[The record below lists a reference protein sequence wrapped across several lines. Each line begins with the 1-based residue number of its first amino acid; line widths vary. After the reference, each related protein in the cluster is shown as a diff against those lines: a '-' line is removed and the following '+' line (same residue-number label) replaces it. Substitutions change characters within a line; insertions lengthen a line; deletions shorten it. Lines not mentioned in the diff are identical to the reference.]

1 MLEPDRAIERLI
13 AIWHRLVAIVRRRR
27 LDRDLDEEIAF
38 HLSMREAEYRAA
50 GSSAEA
56 ARYAARRRFGNVTH
70 LKERTRDMWTFP
82 SFESVRQDVRYALR
96 TLRRSPAF
104 AGVAI
109 IVLALGIAGNTA
121 MFGLVDA
128 VRLRALPYAESDRLV
143 ILWGNVMRAKLERR
157 GASYPDFLDWRWQAT
172 SFEGMAAGD
181 ETRMTLSGA
190 GEATR
195 ILVETVSASYFP
207 LLRVN
212 AAVGRTFAPDE
223 DVVPQ
228 KVAVVVLSDAFWRRQ
243 LSADPQVVG
252 RALVL
257 DARPYTVVGIMPP
270 GFRGVGDR
278 ADVWVP
284 FVMSNTAEG
293 LAQRGSR
300 GFQVLARLKPGVSHL
315 QAQAELDAISRRLEQ
330 AYPDTNEKRGVE
342 VSPLDEELLGG
353 FRPALRALMIAVAF
367 VLLIACANVA
377 NLLLARSQA
386 RQREIA
392 VRTAIGA
399 GWSRLLRQ
407 LVTESCVLTG
417 ISAILG
423 LGIAAAGLRVLLR
436 TSPVTFPSFVHPHI
450 DLRVAMFTAVVSVA
464 AGILLGLAPAM
475 HGRVSRLA
483 DALKESARGSDGS
496 GARKVRSVLV
506 VAEVSLA
513 VLLLVGAGLMIRT
526 VQHLVA
532 IDPGFNPDRVLTA
545 RVSIPRQATAA
556 LSDGPAPL
564 VVAARTLL
572 DRVRALPGVAGASL
586 ASDPPLSGLDS
597 AVFYSAEGQG
607 VTGAQTMPRA
617 YVHRVMPDFFA
628 TIGIPLKN
636 GRTFLE
642 SELTPASRVVLVSEH
657 VVTRFWPGQDPIG
670 KRLKLGN
677 VASQNPWLTIV
688 GVAGEVKYRGLP
700 ENPTVDPDLYFPFID
715 RAQQVSM
722 VVRTTGDPASL
733 VPSVRQAIRDVDP
746 NIPVFG
752 VFTMAERIAD
762 QTSQSRFTTWIMG
775 AFAGMA
781 LLLSAIGIYGVMS
794 YLVFQRTRELGIRM
808 ALGANRREIV
818 RLIVGGGARLIAA
831 GIVLGAVASIAL
843 ERAMGTLIY
852 HASILDGATAVA
864 IASLA
869 AAGLLACYLPALRAA
884 RVDPLVALRT
894 D

>member
-1 MLEPDRAIERLI
+1 MLAIL
-13 AIWHRLVAIVRRRR
+13 HR
-27 LDRDLDEEIAF
+27 F
-38 HLSMREAEYRAA
+38 HYPPP
-50 GSSAEA
+50 
-56 ARYAARRRFGNVTH
+56 H
-70 LKERTRDMWTFP
+70 DMWTFP

-121 MFGLVDA
+121 MFSMVDA

-157 GASYPDFLDWRWQAT
+157 GASYPDFLDWRGQAT
-172 SFEGMAAGD
+172 TFEGMAAAD

-212 AAVGRTFAPDE
+212 AAAGRTFVADE

-228 KVAVVVLSDAFWRRQ
+228 KVAVVVLSDPFWRRQ
-243 LSADPQVVG
+243 LSADPQIVG
-252 RALVL
+252 KALVL

-284 FVMSNTAEG
+284 FVMSDSAEG

-300 GFQVLARLKPGVSHL
+300 GFQVLSRLKPGVSHA
-315 QAQAELDAISRRLEQ
+315 QAQAELDTISRRLEQ

-353 FRPALRALMIAVAF
+353 FRPALSALMIAVAF

-377 NLLLARSQA
+377 NLLLARSEA

-392 VRTAIGA
+392 VRTAVGA
-399 GWSRLLRQ
+399 GLSRILRQ
-407 LVTESCVLTG
+407 LVTESLVLTG
-417 ISAILG
+417 ISAVLG
-423 LGIAAAGLRVLLR
+423 LGIAAAGLRILLQ

-450 DLRVAMFTAVVSVA
+450 DLRVALFTGVVSVA

-475 HGRVSRLA
+475 HSRVSRLS
-483 DALKESARGSDGS
+483 DALKESARGSEGTR
-496 GARKVRSVLV
+496 ARKVRSVLV

-532 IDPGFNPDRVLTA
+532 IDPGFNPDRLLTA
-545 RVSIPRQATAA
+545 RVSIPRQATAGP
-556 LSDGPAPL
+556 SDGPAPL

-607 VTGAQTMPRA
+607 VANAQTMPRA
-617 YVHRVMPDFFA
+617 YVHRVMPEFFA
-628 TIGIPLKN
+628 TLGIPLKH

-642 SELTPASRVVLVSEH
+642 SESTPASRVVLVSEN
-657 VVTRFWPGQDPIG
+657 VATRFWPGQDPIG
-670 KRLKLGN
+670 KRLKLGG

-700 ENPTVDPDLYFPFID
+700 ENPTADPDLYFPFID

-746 NIPVFG
+746 NTPVFG
-752 VFTMAERIAD
+752 VFTMTERIAD
-762 QTSQSRFTTWIMG
+762 QTAQFRFVMWIMG
-775 AFAGMA
+775 AFASMA

-794 YLVFQRTRELGIRM
+794 YLVSRRTRELGIRM

-831 GIVLGAVASIAL
+831 GIFLGAGASIAL
-843 ERAMGTLIY
+843 QRVMGALIY
-852 HASILDGATAVA
+852 NASILDGATAVA
-864 IASLA
+864 IGSLA
-869 AAGLLACYLPALRAA
+869 ASGLLACYLPALRAA
-884 RVDPLVALRT
+884 RVDPLVALRA